1 MIALCISGITE
12 WLIQKEAID
21 TDDKE
26 LYEYAVHS
34 LILSIMPIGM
44 VLLIGIILGAVKEG
58 LLMIL
63 PFMVIRKFSGGY
75 HAKKEINCLIAS
87 GISLTLCVW
96 LASWLNTGIFVHLL
110 IGFAAFS
117 LALCSPIDSKERQ
130 LNADEKLRY
139 RRVTRILVTAFTG
152 IYMLLLFL
160 RLERYAVC
168 IAIGVALSATLQ
180 IPCMVKRALKI
191 E

>member
-21 TDDKE
+21 ADDKE

-34 LILSIMPIGM
+34 LILWLIPVGM
-44 VLLIGIILGAVKEG
+44 VLLIGIVLGAVKEG
-58 LLMIL
+58 FIMIL

-75 HAKKEINCLIAS
+75 HAKQERNCLIAS

-96 LASWLNTGIFVHLL
+96 MASWLNISIFVHLL
-110 IGFAAFS
+110 LGFAAFS

-130 LNADEKLRY
+130 LDDTEKLQY
-139 RRVTRILVTAFTG
+139 RCVTRILVTAFIG

-168 IAIGVALSATLQ
+168 IAIGIGLSATLQ
-180 IPCMVKRALKI
+180 ISCMVKKILKI